1 MEEIIIFPF
10 DFDTLQIIKEIEEFL
25 GLPHKDINKMSKW
38 ELEEYINQLTLI
50 SISRW

>member
-1 MEEIIIFPF
+1 MEEIIIFAF
-10 DFDTLQIIKEIEEFL
+10 DLNTCEVIKEMEECL